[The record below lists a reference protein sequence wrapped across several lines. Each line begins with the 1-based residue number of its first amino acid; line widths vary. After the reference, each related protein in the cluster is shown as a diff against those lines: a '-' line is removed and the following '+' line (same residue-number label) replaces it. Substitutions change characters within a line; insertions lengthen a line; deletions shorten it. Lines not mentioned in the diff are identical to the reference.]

1 VVDLTQEE
9 SAPPVHRLYTDYVES
24 GARGETATELWGNIP
39 ATMGEAYKLLEGIKK
54 AYGPVPDELED
65 LKKAM
70 KANMRRLGVLTSKAS
85 ENIDRLD
92 RGAIETGQQPYAL
105 GGSSLILNKI
115 AYINSLSGLGG
126 EGYAPLFFV
135 ADYDGV
141 QAELLNTRVPS
152 PSSRG
157 LLFSYPAGPEY
168 ENAPIYELPNP
179 PEPWLDKALE
189 NLRGN
194 YRGLLRDAD
203 PHVRDMEFLNLE
215 HAITILKGA
224 FYSTE
229 NVSDWSTKVVG
240 TLVNLESDLGTP
252 ILPFSMPGS
261 RRLFQSGYEF
271 LLSDVNRERFI
282 EATNRAAE
290 LVEASGHRAGIGV
303 RKPEY
308 VPFFLECRAS
318 RCNGSRVELKYSRE
332 AGSATASVSG
342 KCPRCGE
349 AYEFTFD
356 AGSPDLT
363 DIVESISPRVDSRQ
377 IVVDSVVPMLAHVG
391 GPGET
396 SYYAEVIPAAR
407 ALNLPF
413 PVFVRYTRLFY
424 NTPWNDGYARALMS
438 RGCCCLT
445 DGGLFEALSSWVDA
459 RNSSDPDGLR
469 DAHVAIRGCIE
480 ATARMLEDI
489 LSKLRA
495 EIEDI
500 KGRLGNP
507 GDRQILIQEMR
518 RKQAQA
524 QEIELYMSSALGRFS
539 PERFGQEVSWA
550 WLDIATVAGVGD
562 LMGVFLRQY
571 SENTPNSSMFYANL

>member
-1 VVDLTQEE
+1 VDLTQEDNRP
-9 SAPPVHRLYTDYVES
+9 AAHRLYTEYVES
-24 GARGETATELWGNIP
+24 GARGKTATDLWGRIP
-39 ATMGEAYKLLEGIKK
+39 ATMGEAYRLLRGIRE
-54 AYGPVPDELED
+54 AYGSVPDELED

-70 KANMRRLGVLTSKAS
+70 KANMRGLGVLTSKAS

-115 AYINSLSGLGG
+115 AFISSLSGLGG
-126 EGYAPLFFV
+126 EGYPPLFFV

-152 PSSRG
+152 PSPRG

-189 NLRGN
+189 SLRGN

-203 PHVRDMEFLNLE
+203 PQVRDRGLLNLE
-215 HAITILKGA
+215 HAITILRGA
-224 FYSTE
+224 YFSTE
-229 NVSDWSTKVVG
+229 NVSDWSTKTIG
-240 TLVNLESDLGTP
+240 TLVNLESDLGVP

-261 RRLFQSGYEF
+261 RRLFQSGYEL
-271 LLSDVNRERFI
+271 LLSATNRERFI
-282 EATNRAAE
+282 KATNQAAD
-290 LVEASGHRAGIGV
+290 LVEASGHRAGIGL
-303 RKPEY
+303 REPDY

-318 RCNGSRVELKYSRE
+318 GCNGSRIELKYSRG

-342 KCPRCGE
+342 KCPRCSE
-349 AYEFTFD
+349 AYDFSFD

-377 IVVDSVVPMLAHVG
+377 VVVDSVVPVLAHVG

-407 ALNLPF
+407 ALGLPF
-413 PVFVRYTRLFY
+413 PIFVRYTRLFY
-424 NTPWNDGYARALMS
+424 NTPWNDGYAQALVS

-445 DGGLFEALSSWVDA
+445 DGGLFEALSGWVEA
-459 RNSSDPDGLR
+459 RNAEDPDGLR
-469 DAHVAIRGCIE
+469 KAHAAIKGCIE
-480 ATARMLEDI
+480 TTARMLEGTLAGLRRDI
-489 LSKLRA
+489 EEIKGKLR
-495 EIEDI
+495 
-500 KGRLGNP
+500 NP
-507 GDRQILIQEMR
+507 EDRQALIKEMR
-518 RKQAQA
+518 EKQAQA
-524 QEIELYMSSALGRFS
+524 LEIELYMSSALGRFS

-550 WLDIATVAGVGD
+550 WFDVATVAGVGD

-571 SENTPNSSMFYANL
+571 SGNTPNSSMFFANL

>member
-9 SAPPVHRLYTDYVES
+9 SGPPAHRLYTDYLES
-24 GARGETATELWGNIP
+24 GAQGETATELWGRIP
-39 ATMGEAYKLLEGIKK
+39 ATMGETYELLRGIRED
-54 AYGPVPDELED
+54 YGSAPDGIEY

-115 AYINSLSGLGG
+115 AYISRLSGLGG

-152 PSSRG
+152 PSPRG

-179 PEPWLDKALE
+179 PEPWLEKTLE
-189 NLRGN
+189 SLRGN

-203 PHVRDMEFLNLE
+203 NGVRERSLLNLE

-224 FYSTE
+224 YYSTE
-229 NVSDWSTKVVG
+229 NVSDWSTKTVG
-240 TLVNLESDLGTP
+240 ALVNLESDLGIP

-261 RRLFQSGYEF
+261 RRLFQSGYE
-271 LLSDVNRERFI
+271 LLLADSNRERFI

-290 LVEASGHRAGIGV
+290 LVETSGHRPGSGL
-303 RKPEY
+303 REPDF

-318 RCNGSRVELKYSRE
+318 GCKGSRVELKYNRAE
-332 AGSATASVSG
+332 GSSSASVSG
-342 KCPRCGE
+342 KCSLCGE
-349 AYEFTFD
+349 RYEFSFD

-363 DIVESISPRVDSRQ
+363 EIVEDISPRVDTRQ
-377 IVVDSVVPMLAHVG
+377 VVVDSVIPVLAHVG

-407 ALNLPF
+407 ALGLPF

-424 NTPWNDGYARALMS
+424 NTPWNDAYARAMMS
-438 RGCCCLT
+438 MGCCCLT
-445 DGGLFEALSSWVDA
+445 DGGLFEALSGWVEA
-459 RNSSDPDGLR
+459 RNANDPVGLR
-469 DAHVAIRGCIE
+469 EAHVAIRGCIE
-480 ATARMLEDI
+480 VTAEMLEGI
-489 LSKLRA
+489 LAGLRK
-495 EIEDI
+495 EIEEI
-500 KGRLGNP
+500 KANLKNP
-507 GDRQILIQEMR
+507 EDRQALIKEMR
-518 RKQAQA
+518 GKQAQA

-550 WLDIATVAGVGD
+550 WLDVATVAGVGD

-571 SENTPNSSMFYANL
+571 NANTPNSSMFFANL

>member
-1 VVDLTQEE
+1 VVDLTQET
-9 SAPPVHRLYTDYVES
+9 SGPPAHRLYTDYVET
-24 GARGETATELWGNIP
+24 GARGETATELWGSIP
-39 ATMGEAYKLLEGIKK
+39 STMGEANKLLGGIRE
-54 AYGPVPDELED
+54 AYGPIPDELED

-85 ENIDRLD
+85 ESIDRLD

-115 AYINSLSGLGG
+115 AYITSLSGLGR
-126 EGYAPLFFV
+126 EGYTPLFFV

-152 PSSRG
+152 PSPRG

-168 ENAPIYELPNP
+168 EAAPIYELPNP
-179 PEPWLDKALE
+179 PETWLNKALE
-189 NLRGN
+189 SLRGN

-203 PHVRDMEFLNLE
+203 PQVRDRELLNLE

-224 FYSTE
+224 YYSTE

-240 TLVNLESDLGTP
+240 ALVNLESDLGVP

-261 RRLFQSGYEF
+261 RRLFQSGYE
-271 LLSDVNRERFI
+271 LLLADANRERFI

-290 LVEASGHRAGIGV
+290 LVEASGHTAGIGL
-303 RKPEY
+303 REPDY

-318 RCNGSRVELKYSRE
+318 GCNGSRVELKYSRE
-332 AGSATASVSG
+332 AGSAAAGVSG
-342 KCPRCGE
+342 KCPRCGTVH
-349 AYEFTFD
+349 EFTFD

-363 DIVESISPRVDSRQ
+363 DIIENISPRVDSRQ
-377 IVVDSVVPMLAHVG
+377 VVIDSVVPVLAHVG

-407 ALNLPF
+407 ALSLPF

-438 RGCCCLT
+438 RGCCCLA
-445 DGGLFEALSSWVDA
+445 DGGLFEALSGWVEA
-459 RNSSDPDGLR
+459 RNTGDPDGLR
-469 DAHVAIRGCIE
+469 EAHVAIRGCIE
-480 ATARMLEDI
+480 ATAGMLEDI
-489 LSKLRA
+489 LSGLRA

-500 KGRLGNP
+500 KGSLRNP
-507 GDRQILIQEMR
+507 GDRQTMIQEMR

-550 WLDIATVAGVGD
+550 WLDVATVAGVGD

-571 SENTPNSSMFYANL
+571 NENTPNSSMFYANL